1 MEGTEISAAKKRCSY
16 RQNRMYRQLC
26 AYINQTAILFG
37 NILETVDKEMLSKC
51 FLYPYSLISHI
62 VINHC
67 KILQKF
73 RFY

>member
-1 MEGTEISAAKKRCSY
+1 MERTEVFSEQKRCAY
-16 RQNRMYRQLC
+16 LHNRMYRQLC

-62 VINHC
+62 VINHG
-67 KILQKF
+67 KKF
-73 RFY
+73 LEI

>member
-1 MEGTEISAAKKRCSY
+1 MERTEVSSVQKRYSY
-16 RQNRMYRQLC
+16 LQNRMYRQLC

-62 VINHC
+62 VINHG
-67 KILQKF
+67 KKF
-73 RFY
+73 LEI